1 MDFNWD
7 SIVETI
13 LMFILLGGLALESFG
28 LHISYYSTSGLICYD
43 YIQSV

>member
-13 LMFILLGGLALESFG
+13 LMFILLGITLGIFG